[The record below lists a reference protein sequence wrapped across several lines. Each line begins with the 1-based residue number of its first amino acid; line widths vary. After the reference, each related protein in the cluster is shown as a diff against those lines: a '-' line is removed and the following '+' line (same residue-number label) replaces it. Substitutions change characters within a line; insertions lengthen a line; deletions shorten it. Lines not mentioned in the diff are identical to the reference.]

1 MFTDS
6 VSCFHLMNSQTER
19 ETVTVVMATN
29 AAATI
34 GPKMVVYKEGREP
47 CDFQSTKNSCT
58 LTTSVCGCVGAEA
71 LYQYFYSQFLPFLRA
86 SKVTFPV
93 VVFLDNKHARI
104 SLQLME
110 LCQENSIKLVTFLP
124 DSSLWFHPVN
134 LMPAKMECQW
144 KKVSKENIPKLLDN
158 VIADE
163 KFSESVKDGFRKCG
177 LYPFDPYKVTVNS
190 SNVSEIK
197 KKAFK
202 SVSMKKETFSE
213 WLEKQLSP
221 ELLSTFQRCY
231 QECSSWTGNEI
242 HKTAYELWT
251 RSLENGKFCEN
262 TFIDYPLYMT
272 SLKRFKSSRYHTPVL
287 EEKMVTGECTIRKTF
302 SNWFEL
308 HLSQDLLKQFKA
320 CYERGDK
327 WNGEEI
333 HKTAYEM
340 WVKNLEYRVA
350 PANLTDN
357 DETDLLNSS
366 RITGNLV
373 VSSEDEEEQEDYDD
387 NDDDKLSSR
396 SSSEKSFSAWFDQL
410 LSSDLLEKFWSC
422 YHTGNSWNGP
432 EIHTTAYEMWVKILE
447 SKLNHENSFI
457 ESIDQFEIE
466 EKDMCENES
475 SVGHL
480 SYLHEWLKEQIS
492 PDLIDEFQVCY
503 QQEKT
508 WNGEEM
514 HKTAFDMWSALQSKM
529 VIENCSMEL
538 DEVWLQPEISS
549 N

>member
-34 GPKMVVYKEGREP
+34 GPRMVVYKEGREP
-47 CDFQSTKNSCT
+47 CDFESTKHGWI

-71 LYQYFYSQFLPFLRA
+71 LYQYFHSQFLPFLRA

-134 LMPAKMECQW
+134 LIPAKMEHQW
-144 KKVSKENIPKLLDN
+144 KKVSKENIPTLLDN
-158 VIADE
+158 VITDE
-163 KFSESVKDGFRKCG
+163 KFCESIKDGFRKCG
-177 LYPFDPYKVTVNS
+177 LYPFDPYKITVNS
-190 SNVSEIK
+190 SNVSEIE
-197 KKAFK
+197 KKANR
-202 SVSMKKETFSE
+202 SISMKKKTFSK
-213 WLEKQLSP
+213 WLERQLSP

-251 RSLENGKFCEN
+251 RSLENEKFCKN
-262 TFIDYPLYMT
+262 TFIDHPFFT
-272 SLKRFKSSRYHTPVL
+272 TVKRFKSSRYHTPVP
-287 EEKMVTGECTIRKTF
+287 EEKIVTGEYTLRETF
-302 SNWFEL
+302 TNWLEL
-308 HLSQDLLKQFKA
+308 HLSEDLLKQFKA
-320 CYERGDK
+320 CYEKGDK

-350 PANLTDN
+350 PANLID
-357 DETDLLNSS
+357 DYETDLLNSS
-366 RITGNLV
+366 RINV
-373 VSSEDEEEQEDYDD
+373 NSVSSSEEDEDV
-387 NDDDKLSSR
+387 DDDKKLSSR
-396 SSSEKSFSAWFDQL
+396 SSSKKSFSAWFDQL
-410 LSSDLLEKFWSC
+410 ISSDLLEKFWSC

-457 ESIDQFEIE
+457 ESMDQFEVE
-466 EKDMCENES
+466 EKDMCANKP

-529 VIENCSMEL
+529 AVENCSIEL
-538 DEVWLQPEISS
+538 DEVWLQPEISL